1 MASIA
6 NEETGTK
13 SRRSSRSRKAVEKL
27 NYDEREEKKAAK
39 PAFKVP
45 DGAGTR
51 LKDMERVADPK
62 YGTLG
67 KISRNNARYKVIHKL
82 MYDRPGKT
90 FEVKTNVLQFS
101 GYVYDGK
108 NKTRDKQFKKVWGMN
123 LSFLK
128 DLCDLLDIDR
138 SSTSFKEGKVDK
150 ESISERVVN
159 WLEKPHAREGKTL
172 QDLIP
177 KPKKPK
183 TKKKKKPKKPLK
195 DPNAPKRA
203 MTSFM
208 VFSGEMRNK
217 VKEENPDMKLVEIA
231 SELGRRWKALTD
243 EEKKPYQ
250 DKADADKERF
260 NEEMEGYVVPK
271 EFRKRK
277 KRKRSKSKSSST
289 KKKKAK
295 KSAKKKTKRRTKS
308 ITTRPE
314 PLFANSRYMLTKNA
328 PKPSKKKRRTSTK
341 ITVEQSS
348 EESEEESEESEDE
361 SEESEDES
369 EESEDESE
377 ESEEEDDDEELV
389 GVKKGVMIKAI
400 KDFIKGKELETLTTK
415 LIRRAIEAKYSI
427 SLSSHKEEF
436 KTMVAGILHG

>member
-1 MASIA
+1 
-6 NEETGTK
+6 
-13 SRRSSRSRKAVEKL
+13 
-27 NYDEREEKKAAK
+27 
-39 PAFKVP
+39 
-45 DGAGTR
+45 
-51 LKDMERVADPK
+51 
-62 YGTLG
+62 
-67 KISRNNARYKVIHKL
+67 
-82 MYDRPGKT
+82 
-90 FEVKTNVLQFS
+90 
-101 GYVYDGK
+101 
-108 NKTRDKQFKKVWGMN
+108 MN

-138 SSTSFKEGKVDK
+138 STTSFKEGKVDK

-277 KRKRSKSKSSST
+277 SESAQNRSRLQRKRRRQRNQRR
-289 KKKKAK
+289 
-295 KSAKKKTKRRTKS
+295 KRR
-308 ITTRPE
+308 RG
-314 PLFANSRYMLTKNA
+314 A
-328 PKPSKKKRRTSTK
+328 PN
-341 ITVEQSS
+341 Q
-348 EESEEESEESEDE
+348 
-361 SEESEDES
+361 
-369 EESEDESE
+369 
-377 ESEEEDDDEELV
+377 
-389 GVKKGVMIKAI
+389 
-400 KDFIKGKELETLTTK
+400 
-415 LIRRAIEAKYSI
+415 
-427 SLSSHKEEF
+427 
-436 KTMVAGILHG
+436 